1 MADDVDQLQVF
12 PREQELVEVVQVDVS
27 APVILQSFQQS
38 GNNCPLLFNPVVQ
51 IPSAEDNPAL
61 AASIGVDRVKRFA
74 HFLIK

>member
-38 GNNCPLLFNPVVQ
+38 GNNCPLLFNPGNKLKNCMKDVKQ
-51 IPSAEDNPAL
+51 KNPSKK
-61 AASIGVDRVKRFA
+61 SCK
-74 HFLIK
+74 

>member
-38 GNNCPLLFNPVVQ
+38 GNNCPLLFNPGNKLNCMK
-51 IPSAEDNPAL
+51 D
-61 AASIGVDRVKRFA
+61 VKQKKT
-74 HFLIK
+74 LKKIL

>member
-38 GNNCPLLFNPVVQ
+38 GNNCPLLFNPGNKLKNCMKNCMK
-51 IPSAEDNPAL
+51 D
-61 AASIGVDRVKRFA
+61 VKQKKT
-74 HFLIK
+74 LKKIL

>member
-38 GNNCPLLFNPVVQ
+38 GNNCPLLFNPGNKLKNCMK
-51 IPSAEDNPAL
+51 D
-61 AASIGVDRVKRFA
+61 VKQKNLVNKLKVA
-74 HFLIK
+74 

>member
-38 GNNCPLLFNPVVQ
+38 GNNCPLLFNPGNKLKNCMKGYKAKKKKKTQ
-51 IPSAEDNPAL
+51 KKSC
-61 AASIGVDRVKRFA
+61 K
-74 HFLIK
+74 

>member
-38 GNNCPLLFNPVVQ
+38 GNNCPLLFN
-51 IPSAEDNPAL
+51 SGNKLKNCMKD
-61 AASIGVDRVKRFA
+61 VKQ
-74 HFLIK
+74 KKKTSKKSCK

>member
-38 GNNCPLLFNPVVQ
+38 GNNCPLLFNPGNKLKNCMKDVKQ
-51 IPSAEDNPAL
+51 KKPSKK
-61 AASIGVDRVKRFA
+61 SCK
-74 HFLIK
+74 

>member
-38 GNNCPLLFNPVVQ
+38 GNNCPLLFNPGNKLKNCMK
-51 IPSAEDNPAL
+51 D
-61 AASIGVDRVKRFA
+61 VKQKKTPQKNLVNKLKVA
-74 HFLIK
+74 

>member
-38 GNNCPLLFNPVVQ
+38 GNNCPLLFNPGNKLKNCMK
-51 IPSAEDNPAL
+51 D
-61 AASIGVDRVKRFA
+61 VKQKKKKPQKNLVNKLKVA
-74 HFLIK
+74 